1 MAGWVAPHALQ
12 KRVPAGQGCPQAEQK
27 KRALAAG
34 CEGCAGAATGC
45 CESEEI
51 AQTSAMIQ
59 PMKVQPARMFRVR
72 MAVKLALFRAR
83 YEGRKYRNREMS
95 KKIGWK

>member
-1 MAGWVAPHALQ
+1 VAPHALQ

-34 CEGCAGAATGC
+34 CEGCAGATTGR

-51 AQTSAMIQ
+51 AQISAMTH
-59 PMKVQPARMFRVR
+59 PMKVHPARMFRIKIE
-72 MAVKLALFRAR
+72 VKLGLLRAR
-83 YEGRKYRNREMS
+83 NAGRK
-95 KKIGWK
+95 